1 MRSIS
6 VHNLADH
13 VGQELGVS
21 DWLSID
27 QQRIDTFARA
37 TGDHQWIHVDLERA
51 TRERGGT
58 IAHGFLILS
67 LIPVLHESVT
77 EITDASFGLNYGL
90 NRVRFI
96 GPVAAGS
103 RIRLLEKLVSVAPK
117 QDGLLVTYEFVIERE
132 GEDKPALIA
141 ESLGLIVP

>member
-6 VHNLADH
+6 IHELANH

-21 DWLSID
+21 DWFLID
-27 QQRIDTFARA
+27 QERIDTFAQA
-37 TGDHQWIHVDLERA
+37 TGDRQWIHVDVERA

-77 EITDASFGLNYGL
+77 EITDISFGLNYGL

-96 GPVAAGS
+96 GPVAAGT
-103 RIRLLEKLVSVAPK
+103 RVRLREKLLSVEVK
-117 QDGLLVTYEFVIERE
+117 QNGTVVTYEFVIERE

-141 ESLGLIVP
+141 ESLGLVIL